1 VDLQQSLVDARKLQ
15 VQRTVLLTVLA
26 ISAAGNIGL
35 VLYNATRPVEV
46 VLQPILQ
53 RPVTISSSYVSRDYL
68 EMVTRDTAY
77 AVLNRTPQ
85 SIDYWMNAV
94 LKITDPAYYGAVK
107 ARLLR
112 SAQVLRGRDITQM
125 IEIETIDVAPDR
137 LNSEISGVIHVYE
150 GQREV
155 SHAPVRYHFDWTY
168 RGLSLKLAGFGDVR
182 DPSKEPQE
190 TPTDTFVERGGQ

>member
-1 VDLQQSLVDARKLQ
+1 MDLQQSLVDARKLQ

-53 RPVTISSSYVSRDYL
+53 RPMTISSSYVSRDYL

-77 AVLNRTPQ
+77 AVLNRT
-85 SIDYWMNAV
+85 
-94 LKITDPAYYGAVK
+94 
-107 ARLLR
+107 
-112 SAQVLRGRDITQM
+112 QM
-125 IEIETIDVAPDR
+125 IEIDSIDVAPDR